1 LVVQPVVKT
10 KDSAA
15 TAEAV
20 AKPVLEIRVM
30 GDTPFLL
37 SSLFLYF
44 Y

>member
-1 LVVQPVVKT
+1 LVEQPVVKT

-20 AKPVLEIRVM
+20 AKPVLEIRIM
-30 GDTPFLL
+30 GDTPFLCGPC
-37 SSLFLYF
+37 SFF